1 MRSGPNTRRL
11 RGRNSGRRNQSS
23 RSRNYESSGP
33 ESKVRGN
40 AQQVV
45 EKYLQLARD
54 ASTVGDPVKAEN
66 YYQHAE
72 HYYRVQAASSS
83 GNDNA
88 QGTRSQ
94 DATPSG
100 AQNGAGNGAGL
111 KAQGNGAADGTDQP
125 DVHDGNRPDGAQGAN
140 GAGKTDGPTRDAG

>member
-1 MRSGPNTRRL
+1 M
-11 RGRNSGRRNQSS
+11 
-23 RSRNYESSGP
+23 
-33 ESKVRGN
+33 
-40 AQQVV
+40 V

-54 ASTVGDPVKAEN
+54 ASLVGESIKAEN

-72 HYYRVQAASSS
+72 HYYRVHAAANS
-83 GNDNA
+83 GNDNG
-88 QGTRSQ
+88 QGARSE